1 MEYLKAKEIDIEQ
14 CQKLKKEVIARLD
27 KSGLHICD
35 EEYPSVELIK
45 EDILFSNARVI
56 KENNEI
62 IAYACFDKA
71 VKEFGENVFKEDNLY
86 SFSRLMVK
94 SGFTGKHVATF
105 LINSMLKEMKDL
117 GADGC
122 GVLVHPINKVAIKM
136 YERLGFNLEE
146 TKIYPY
152 GEFHNFV
159 FLFDN

>member
-14 CQKLKKEVIARLD
+14 CQKLKKEVIVRLD
-27 KSGLHICD
+27 KSGLHIWD
-35 EEYPSVELIK
+35 EEYPSDELIK

-62 IAYACFDKA
+62 IAYACFDEV

-152 GEFHNFV
+152 GEFHNLV
-159 FLFDN
+159 FLFDK

>member
-1 MEYLKAKEIDIEQ
+1 M
-14 CQKLKKEVIARLD
+14 
-27 KSGLHICD
+27 
-35 EEYPSVELIK
+35 K

-56 KENNEI
+56 KEKDEI
-62 IAYACFDKA
+62 IAYACFDEA

-105 LINSMLKEMKDL
+105 LINSMLKEMKEL

>member
-1 MEYLKAKEIDIEQ
+1 MEYLKTKEIDIE
-14 CQKLKKEVIARLD
+14 
-27 KSGLHICD
+27 
-35 EEYPSVELIK
+35 
-45 EDILFSNARVI
+45 
-56 KENNEI
+56 
-62 IAYACFDKA
+62 
-71 VKEFGENVFKEDNLY
+71 KEFGENVFKEDNLY

-105 LINSMLKEMKDL
+105 LINSMLKEMKEL

>member
-27 KSGLHICD
+27 KSGLHIRD
-35 EEYPSVELIK
+35 EEYPSDELIK

-56 KENNEI
+56 KENDEI
-62 IAYACFDKA
+62 IAYACFDEV

-105 LINSMLKEMKDL
+105 LIKSMLKEMKEL

-159 FLFDN
+159 FLFDK

>member
-1 MEYLKAKEIDIEQ
+1 
-14 CQKLKKEVIARLD
+14 
-27 KSGLHICD
+27 
-35 EEYPSVELIK
+35 
-45 EDILFSNARVI
+45 
-56 KENNEI
+56 
-62 IAYACFDKA
+62 
-71 VKEFGENVFKEDNLY
+71 
-86 SFSRLMVK
+86 MVK

-105 LINSMLKEMKDL
+105 LINSMLKEMKEL

-159 FLFDN
+159 LLFDK

>member
-14 CQKLKKEVIARLD
+14 CQKLKKEVIVRLD
-27 KSGLHICD
+27 KSGLHIWD
-35 EEYPSVELIK
+35 EEYPSDELIK

-56 KENNEI
+56 KEKDEI
-62 IAYACFDKA
+62 IAYACFDEA

-105 LINSMLKEMKDL
+105 LINSMLKEMKEL

>member
-14 CQKLKKEVIARLD
+14 CQKLKKEVITRLD
-27 KSGLHICD
+27 KSGLHIWD
-35 EEYPSVELIK
+35 EEYPSDELIK

-56 KENNEI
+56 KEKDEI
-62 IAYACFDKA
+62 IAYACFDEA
-71 VKEFGENVFKEDNLY
+71 IKEFGENVFKEDNLY

-117 GADGC
+117 GANGC

-146 TKIYPY
+146 TKIYPF

-159 FLFDN
+159 LLFDN

>member
-27 KSGLHICD
+27 KGGLHIWD
-35 EEYPSVELIK
+35 EEYPSDELIK

-56 KENNEI
+56 KEKDEI
-62 IAYACFDKA
+62 IAYACFDEA

-146 TKIYPY
+146 TKIYPF

-159 FLFDN
+159 LLFDN

>member
-27 KSGLHICD
+27 KSGLHIWD
-35 EEYPSVELIK
+35 EEYPSDELIK

-56 KENNEI
+56 KEKDEI
-62 IAYACFDKA
+62 IAYACFDEA

-159 FLFDN
+159 LLFDK

>member
-27 KSGLHICD
+27 KSGLHIWD
-35 EEYPSVELIK
+35 EEYPSDELIK

-56 KENNEI
+56 KEKDEI
-62 IAYACFDKA
+62 IAYACFDEA

-105 LINSMLKEMKDL
+105 LINSMLKEMKEL
-117 GADGC
+117 G
-122 GVLVHPINKVAIKM
+122 AIKM

-159 FLFDN
+159 FLFDK